1 MNDMDSMMPNIP
13 AEAPHLPQAT
23 DRGNTVERE
32 YIRRRVSAYTAKAFA
47 TRKTA
52 QMNIEFSRRQAKNR
66 GFNLTL
72 GAGVRLEIIDEKTYT
87 NPARFVTIFA

>member
-1 MNDMDSMMPNIP
+1 
-13 AEAPHLPQAT
+13 
-23 DRGNTVERE
+23 
-32 YIRRRVSAYTAKAFA
+32 
-47 TRKTA
+47 
-52 QMNIEFSRRQAKNR
+52 MNIEFSRRQAKNR